1 MVELGNLEVS
11 VAVFLTVM
19 LVYVLIRIIYRLSL
33 QLSDLKV
40 QIASHG
46 QDLKDAEVNARK
58 DSVKRQRAVLKGDIT
73 ELVAPWS
80 MTAVNS
86 VSELSFL
93 GNPIDFI
100 GFKGL
105 DQDEEIEIKFIEV
118 KSGKSQ
124 LTSKQR
130 KIRDAVRA
138 KRIEWVEVRIK
149 EIEIEER

>member
-1 MVELGNLEVS
+1 MVELGNLEAS
-11 VAVFLTVM
+11 LAVFLTVM
-19 LVYVLIRIIYRLSL
+19 IVYVLVRIIYRLSV
-33 QLSDLKV
+33 QLSDLKIQV
-40 QIASHG
+40 ASHD
-46 QDLKDAEVNARK
+46 QRVKDAEVSARK

-130 KIRDAVRA
+130 KIRDAVRE

>member
-1 MVELGNLEVS
+1 MVELGNLEAS
-11 VAVFLTVM
+11 LAVFLTVM
-19 LVYVLIRIIYRLSL
+19 IVYVLVRIIYRLSV
-33 QLSDLKV
+33 QLSDLKIQV
-40 QIASHG
+40 ASHD
-46 QDLKDAEVNARK
+46 QRVKDAEVSARK
-58 DSVKRQRAVLKGDIT
+58 DSVKRQRAVRKGDIT

-124 LTSKQR
+124 LTSMQR

>member
-19 LVYVLIRIIYRLSL
+19 LVYVLIRFIYRLSL

-86 VSELSFL
+86 V
-93 GNPIDFI
+93 
-100 GFKGL
+100 
-105 DQDEEIEIKFIEV
+105 
-118 KSGKSQ
+118 
-124 LTSKQR
+124 
-130 KIRDAVRA
+130 
-138 KRIEWVEVRIK
+138 
-149 EIEIEER
+149 